1 MFVRSFVAAA
11 AAVVLAGGAAQAADL
26 IVPSTPVPIYEAG
39 GFSWEG
45 LYVGVRGGLSTYGDN
60 GAAQVGFGQVGGA
73 VGVNFIP
80 ADPILLGL
88 EVTGDYYWNN
98 ATSGS
103 AFYANLKGGVVV
115 TDQAL
120 IYAIAGIGVDT
131 AAGVSVAMYQVG
143 GGVEFAVTDAVTI
156 RGEAVAQ
163 GDFTGGAGDNLI
175 EGATATVGVFYHF

>member
-1 MFVRSFVAAA
+1 MFVRSFAAA
-11 AAVVLAGGAAQAADL
+11 TAAMFLVGGAAQAADL
-26 IVPSTPVPIYEAG
+26 IIPSTPVPIYETG

-45 LYVGVRGGLSTYGDN
+45 LYAGVRGSLSTYGDN
-60 GAAQVGFGQVGGA
+60 GAAQVGFGQVGAA

-98 ATSGS
+98 TTSGS
-103 AFYANLKGGVVV
+103 AFYANIKAGAIV
-115 TDQAL
+115 TDPVL

-131 AAGVSVAMYQVG
+131 AAGVSTGMYQVG
-143 GGVEFAVTDAVTI
+143 GGVEFAVTDAITV

-163 GDFTGGAGDNLI
+163 GDFTGGAGDNLF
-175 EGATATVGVFYHF
+175 EGATGTIGLFYHF